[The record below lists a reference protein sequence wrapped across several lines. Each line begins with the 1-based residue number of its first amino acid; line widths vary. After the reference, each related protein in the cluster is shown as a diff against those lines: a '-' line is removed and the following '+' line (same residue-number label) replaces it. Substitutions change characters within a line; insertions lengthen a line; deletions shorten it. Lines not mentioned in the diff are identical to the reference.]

1 MGRVSVVL
9 HRLGFLG
16 DFRRLVAVEGGLPD
30 AEVGIV
36 ADVGD
41 HKGGSA
47 AVAPVEGSLVHFG
60 PTGSA
65 LEAPA
70 GLVLVVAVAD
80 QAAGTE
86 YPNAVEVDNSPED
99 SVPVADIAEEETQV
113 AGLADAVEVG
123 SPAVVAEDNQV
134 AVVGSFQVVLC
145 HQTLL
150 EHPGKYL
157 KVNTRTLRS
166 TKTQRGQACS
176 LLVPTN
182 LKTITARFETG
193 VRLCVYDDQ
202 NACQPCHNMQIRKLH
217 LPELLDCRF

>member
-1 MGRVSVVL
+1 
-9 HRLGFLG
+9 
-16 DFRRLVAVEGGLPD
+16 VEGDRPD

-47 AVAPVEGSLVHFG
+47 AAAPVEGSLVHFG

-65 LEAPA
+65 LAAPA
-70 GLVLVVAVAD
+70 ALVLVAAVAD

-86 YPNAVEVDNSPED
+86 YPNAVEVDSSPED
-99 SVPVADIAEEETQV
+99 SVPVADIAEEDIQI

-123 SPAVVAEDNQV
+123 SPAVVAGDNQV

-145 HQTLL
+145 HQALL
-150 EHPGKYL
+150 EHSCKYPRA
-157 KVNTRTLRS
+157 NNRS
-166 TKTQRGQACS
+166 QRSAKTQRGQACS

-182 LKTITARFETG
+182 LKTITAWFESG
-193 VRLCVYDDQ
+193 VRLCAYDDQ
-202 NACQPCHNMQIRKLH
+202 NA
-217 LPELLDCRF
+217 